1 MDAVQPLH
9 SYFAKLKNIDG
20 KVLRKDGK
28 PMKVF
33 HNVHFAA
40 DANTPVPFNDFP
52 MHSATE
58 SLSENDFI
66 IGSTSKVSTLE
77 DVQDEPAHKDNTSD
91 VPTDHDV
98 PSNMINDNASFKVVQ
113 GEQDNFVNGD
123 VHVAKEDSGNASLKA
138 AQDIGTSLNEAPK
151 SFAYVMK
158 ITSTKKVV
166 KLVSLTNNDAVQGAH
181 LTLPLAAAKEIGLS
195 LLTTQLG
202 KPIMLDVYT
211 SNMCVNGWGRNSYA
225 RALIEVL
232 AEKDLMD
239 YIVMAIPIDDGE
251 GHTLE
256 TLEVPIGTNSGLN
269 SASFVLNNSFDDLG
283 DGNTTDDNLNVAK
296 TDSGGFGYDS
306 DSEEVENIIM
316 EQPRFKG
323 GSRNLLGWNPSD
335 VDLSVIS
342 QDAQV
347 MHTRIWFKADKKEL
361 FCSFIYAHNRYT
373 HHRTL
378 WNNLGMHKLCVR
390 DMPWCFLGDCDV
402 ALYLEDHNTGSS
414 NIDISMRE
422 FKDCVDEL

>member
-1 MDAVQPLH
+1 MDAAQPLH
-9 SYFAKLKNIDG
+9 SCFAKLIDG

-232 AEKDLMD
+232 AGKDLMD

-256 TLEVPIGTNSGLN
+256 TLEVPKGTNSRLN
-269 SASFVLNNSFDDLG
+269 FASLVLNNSFNDLW
-283 DGNTTDDNLNVAK
+283 DGNTTDDSLNVVK
-296 TDSGGFGYDS
+296 TDSGGF
-306 DSEEVENIIM
+306 
-316 EQPRFKG
+316 R
-323 GSRNLLGWNPSD
+323 SRILLGWNPID
-335 VDLSVIS
+335 VDVSVIS

-361 FCSFIYAHNRYT
+361 FCSFIYAHNRHTY
-373 HHRTL
+373 HRTL
-378 WNNLGMHKLCVR
+378 WNNLGMHKLYVR
-390 DMPWCFLGDCDV
+390 DMPWCFLGDCDA

-414 NIDISMRE
+414 NIDISIRE
-422 FKDCVDEL
+422 FKDCMDEL